1 MDDVASAHSENLNL
15 RKIQQKLLQWEKK
28 ECSLSQL
35 TQYQTDALDRLNECQ
50 QQKSETS
57 ATDVVSGS
65 TKSIDLKLNEIAIM
79 FFFFNCRFHKIMF
92 HLLKKR
98 IQQKLSTF
106 QRMQLIQRKTFSI
119 GTMILKHNFTM
130 APTTFIDSIMN
141 NWQVDEVNAIIYWIK
156 SIQL

>member
-65 TKSIDLKLNEIAIM
+65 TKSIDLKLNEIAII
-79 FFFFNCRFHKIMF
+79 FFF
-92 HLLKKR
+92 
-98 IQQKLSTF
+98 
-106 QRMQLIQRKTFSI
+106 QL
-119 GTMILKHNFTM
+119 
-130 APTTFIDSIMN
+130 
-141 NWQVDEVNAIIYWIK
+141 
-156 SIQL
+156 